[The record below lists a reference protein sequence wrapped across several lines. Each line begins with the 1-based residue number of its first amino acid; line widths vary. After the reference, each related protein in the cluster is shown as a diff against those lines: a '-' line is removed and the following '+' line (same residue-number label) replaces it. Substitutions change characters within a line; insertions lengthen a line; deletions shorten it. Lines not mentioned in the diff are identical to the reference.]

1 MHSIQSFIEDNKVH
15 GNVVADRD
23 VLENSYCSW
32 IDALIHASTQI
43 LFYEVC
49 CVDSSQLEPN
59 DRVIKPLE
67 QFGCIVGAI
76 LEDKVIYRE
85 GNRPDER
92 VLKLNDCEVDI
103 S

>member
-1 MHSIQSFIEDNKVH
+1 MHSIQSFVEDNKVH
-15 GNVVADRD
+15 GNVVAYRD

-49 CVDSSQLEPN
+49 CVDSSQLEP
-59 DRVIKPLE
+59 DGRVIKPLE

-76 LEDKVIYRE
+76 LKDKVIYRE
-85 GNRPDER
+85 GNCPDESI
-92 VLKLNDCEVDI
+92 LKLNDCEVDI